1 MQPSTNDTN
10 NITTWNCC
18 NSHQGS
24 MALPKF
30 DVKMDIEKWMKI
42 ERPILWIL
50 MDSLSL
56 PCCNYDCTQGYH
68 FIEYMCVPGFSGKYK
83 RKKIWSRNLL
93 DLYLKSGFCWKRL
106 PKQTT
111 QTMYLNGL
119 KIQATHT
126 VYPRPNRLKT
136 QATQTDYPN
145 KLPKQITQTD

>member
-1 MQPSTNDTN
+1 MIPTTSQHETAAILTKDQWHSTNLMWRW
-10 NITTWNCC
+10 TWKN
-18 NSHQGS
+18 
-24 MALPKF
+24 
-30 DVKMDIEKWMKI
+30 EWKWKDQFC
-42 ERPILWIL
+42 EFWWIL
-50 MDSLSL
+50 YHCHVVTMIA
-56 PCCNYDCTQGYH
+56 CRQGYH
-68 FIEYMCVPGFSGKYK
+68 FIEQMCVPGFSGKYK